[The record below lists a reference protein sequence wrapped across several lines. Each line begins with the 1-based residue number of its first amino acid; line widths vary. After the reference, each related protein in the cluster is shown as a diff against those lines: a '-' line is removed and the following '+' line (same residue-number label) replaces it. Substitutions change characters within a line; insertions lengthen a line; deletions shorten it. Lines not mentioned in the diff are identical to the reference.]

1 MAVKTS
7 SEIIAAVKA
16 MIGEDT
22 SDESIS
28 LIEDVTDTFSDY
40 NTRLSDETNWKKKYE
55 ENDESWRKRY
65 MERFSGTSGE
75 EIKEE
80 QEEQVKEDGEPRT
93 FKELFSE
100 REG

>member
-7 SEIIAAVKA
+7 DEIIAAVKA

-40 NTRLSDETNWKKKYE
+40 NTRVSDETDWKKKYE
-55 ENDESWRKRY
+55 END
-65 MERFSGTSGE
+65 
-75 EIKEE
+75 
-80 QEEQVKEDGEPRT
+80 
-93 FKELFSE
+93 
-100 REG
+100 